1 MAPNLPLK
9 PVRFFRAM
17 AQRTCARKRTHAL
30 PQAQLSAFRRGWPI
44 SRPVFT
50 LPPGQGRNQ
59 NSTLGPCVAV
69 TPEDWCT
76 WWITQPAGCGWSRR
90 RNGPDLD
97 TKNWNTNDLI
107 SGISWASYRVAD
119 VVDLSSCCEV
129 SLHCARPQC
138 SEVDSLDLL
147 LTEDL
152 AGRIIEMNGCF
163 FILFTCSVLD
173 WEGDG
178 EGMWLAT
185 ESMSLGALLFW
196 MMWSRVNKGKG
207 PGCNALVDGV
217 MVKPA
222 PYQWLTNHYWFCP
235 LSFFKN
241 YLTFI
246 SVYNYACMCYT
257 TYTSIKIQYFKI
269 TMAFWMWWSDLDLGR
284 NVHKG

>member
-9 PVRFFRAM
+9 PVRFFRAT
-17 AQRTCARKRTHAL
+17 AQRTCVRKRTHAL
-30 PQAQLSAFRRGWPI
+30 PQAQLSAFRRGWQI

-50 LPPGQGRNQ
+50 LPPGQGRSQ

-129 SLHCARPQC
+129 SRHCARPHC
-138 SEVDSLDLL
+138 SEVDSIDLH

-152 AGRIIEMNGCF
+152 AGRIIEMNGFF

-178 EGMWLAT
+178 EGRWLAT

-207 PGCNALVDGV
+207 PGCSALVDGV

-222 PYQWLTNHYWFCP
+222 PYQWLTNLYWFCP
-235 LSFFKN
+235 TFLFY

-257 TYTSIKIQYFKI
+257 TYTHIKIQYFKI
-269 TMAFWMWWSDLDLGR
+269 TMAFWMWWSDFDLGR
-284 NVHKG
+284 NVHKR